1 MAVIGN
7 PYAQYQNSKVLTASP
22 AELTLMLYEGII
34 KFINIGILAI
44 GEKDY
49 EKANINIMK
58 AERIVD
64 HLNGTLNHKYPVA
77 EDFDNIYNYLIR
89 RLHMANVQKDKAILE
104 EVNTHLRSVR
114 DTWKEVMRKC
124 RTGEVDNAEAKARA

>member
-77 EDFDNIYNYLIR
+77 KDFENIYKCIMDALLQGNIK
-89 RLHMANVQKDKAILE
+89 KDAAELE
-104 EVNTHLRSVR
+104 RALEYSRMIR
-114 DTWKEVMRKC
+114 DTWKEVMSQTEK
-124 RTGEVDNAEAKARA
+124 GM

>member
-34 KFINIGILAI
+34 KFVNIGILAI

-77 EDFDNIYNYLIR
+77 KDFENIYKCIMDALLQGNIK
-89 RLHMANVQKDKAILE
+89 KDTAELE
-104 EVNTHLRSVR
+104 RALEYSRMIR
-114 DTWKEVMRKC
+114 DTWKEIMNQVEKGM
-124 RTGEVDNAEAKARA
+124 

>member
-77 EDFDNIYNYLIR
+77 KDFENIYKCIMDALLQGNIKKDTAFSHILCKLVLLLWQ
-89 RLHMANVQKDKAILE
+89 RLCYNKNIVKIKKI
-104 EVNTHLRSVR
+104 
-114 DTWKEVMRKC
+114 
-124 RTGEVDNAEAKARA
+124 